1 MLSLQQGLSVWAEFS
16 SHEVLLMQ
24 PPLPPMSAGNLFPCV
39 VTAVRTAD
47 VMAIVEFDAGDMHL
61 SSWVTR
67 QAVEAL
73 GLKPG
78 SDITAVVKST
88 EVSLE
93 RRP

>member
-1 MLSLQQGLSVWAEFS
+1 
-16 SHEVLLMQ
+16 MQ